1 MTAVP
6 GRRAAIAD
14 ALSECPVGRWVCFD
28 DFGRFMQ
35 VEGFDFVV
43 NRDPWNL
50 YLAEPEYGS
59 LGYDGSHDWA
69 IIEGRYA
76 LCLLFEYA
84 AHPGPDRRR
93 LRRAPRRAAGLYAH
107 VGLRPPCRT

>member
-1 MTAVP
+1 
-6 GRRAAIAD
+6 
-14 ALSECPVGRWVCFD
+14 
-28 DFGRFMQ
+28 MQ
-35 VEGFDFVV
+35 VEGFDFAV

-59 LGYDGSHDWA
+59 LGYAGSHDWA

-84 AHPGPDRRR
+84 ATLGLIDVAYAEPHGARPDYTHMW
-93 LRRAPRRAAGLYAH
+93 APTT
-107 VGLRPPCRT
+107 CCT

>member
-1 MTAVP
+1 M
-6 GRRAAIAD
+6 
-14 ALSECPVGRWVCFD
+14 SFN

-35 VEGFDFVV
+35 VAGFDFIV

-50 YLAEPEYGS
+50 YLAEPGYGS

-84 AHPGPDRRR
+84 ATLGLNRRR
-93 LRRAPRRAAGLYAH
+93 LHPTPRRAAELHAP
-107 VGLRPPCRT
+107 VGL